1 MGLRINNNI
10 SAFRALRNLRI
21 NDRNQASSLERL
33 STGLSINRA
42 SDNPSGLV
50 ISEQLRAQISSLKQ
64 AVDNTQTA
72 SGLISTAEA
81 ALQEVSDLLVGIQDS
96 VVFALNEGGA
106 SPEQVAAEQAS
117 VDSAIA
123 AITRIANTT
132 RYANR
137 SLLNGASDFQTSAVH
152 SLVDDLHVRR
162 FEFSPSVSTAT
173 PTYSVTVAP
182 ERRAITI
189 FATASGTT
197 TLRITG
203 SRGTADITVASGTED
218 MALADA
224 VNSVRGV
231 TGVFVDT
238 SFSIWT
244 ALAEEFGT
252 QELADIKVISGTL
265 IDKGAA
271 PPTTAG
277 MSRAV
282 FNAGVDGVVSINGN
296 AFTGNGRH
304 FNVQTATL
312 EASFSISPTGGP
324 SPMIG
329 PGPFGPTPLFTVEK
343 SGLQFQLG
351 TKAAA
356 TDSLRLGIQSVSAST
371 LGADLIPDPIADPA
385 ASLGTMQFGFLES
398 LKTGGANDLDS
409 NPGNAR
415 KIIDKA
421 INQVASLRGYL
432 GAVQSQTLEP
442 NIDSLGIAIENLVA
456 AESSIRD
463 LDFAE
468 ETANFT
474 RTQILFQ
481 AGTSVLASANLI
493 PQSVLT
499 LLR

>member
-50 ISEQLRAQISSLKQ
+50 ISEQLRAQISALKQ

-72 SGLISTAEA
+72 SGLIATADA

-96 VVFALNEGGA
+96 VVFALNEGGS

-123 AITRIANTT
+123 AISRIANTT
-132 RYANR
+132 RYAGR
-137 SLLNGASDFQTSAVH
+137 ALLNGASDFRLLSTTSTG
-152 SLVDDLHVRR
+152 LDNLTLRQ
-162 FEFSPSVSTAT
+162 FEFSPSVTSAT
-173 PTYSVTVAP
+173 VAVTVGTAA
-182 ERRAITI
+182 ERRGISAGGAVTGS
-189 FATASGTT
+189 TV
-197 TLRITG
+197 LRITG
-203 SRGTADITVASGTED
+203 DRGTADITLAGGAATTAVKAAINAVA
-218 MALADA
+218 
-224 VNSVRGV
+224 NV
-231 TGVFVDT
+231 TGVFVSGT
-238 SFSIWT
+238 G
-244 ALAEEFGT
+244 AAQLAVSEEFGSKR
-252 QELADIKVISGTL
+252 LADITVVSG
-265 IDKGAA
+265 DFAGV
-271 PPTTAG
+271 TAG
-277 MSRAV
+277 GKRGV
-282 FNAGVDGVVSINGN
+282 GNAGVDAVASINGN
-296 AFTGNGRH
+296 SFTADGRQ
-304 FNVQTATL
+304 FSVQTANL
-312 EASFSISPTGGP
+312 SASFAVA
-324 SPMIG
+324 
-329 PGPFGPTPLFTVEK
+329 PGTAAATTLSFKVEK
-343 SGLQFQLG
+343 SGLGFQIG
-351 TKAAA
+351 TDAAA
-356 TDSLRLGIQSVSAST
+356 TDSLRVGIQSVSSSV
-371 LGADLIPDPIADPA
+371 LGAETIADSVAVAGGAP
-385 ASLGTMQFGFLES
+385 GTTTQFGFLES

-415 KIIDKA
+415 KIIDAA
-421 INQVASLRGYL
+421 INQVAGLRGFL

>member
-50 ISEQLRAQISSLKQ
+50 ISEQLRAQISALKQ

-72 SGLISTAEA
+72 SGLIATADA

-96 VVFALNEGGA
+96 VVFALNEGGS

-123 AITRIANTT
+123 AISRIANTT
-132 RYANR
+132 RYAGR
-137 SLLNGASDFQTSAVH
+137 SLLNGQSDFRLLSTVS
-152 SLVDDLHVRR
+152 STLNDLKVRQ
-162 FEFSPSVSTAT
+162 FEFSPGVTSAAVAVTVSTA
-173 PTYSVTVAP
+173 
-182 ERRAITI
+182 
-189 FATASGTT
+189 ATRK
-197 TLRITG
+197 TLEIHYGAAGAGGAVFRITG
-203 SRGTADITVASGTED
+203 DRGTADISLAAGASTAELTAAVNGVAS
-218 MALADA
+218 
-224 VNSVRGV
+224 V
-231 TGVFVDT
+231 TGVMISPFVGEAT
-238 SFSIWT
+238 S
-244 ALAEEFGT
+244 EGFGSKR
-252 QELADIKVISGTL
+252 LADITVVSGSY
-265 IDKGAA
+265 GAK
-271 PPTTAG
+271 TAG
-277 MSRAV
+277 TKFDTIVAGTDAV
-282 FNAGVDGVVSINGN
+282 ASINGN
-296 AFTGNGRH
+296 SFTADGLD
-304 FNVQTATL
+304 FNVQTANL
-312 EASFSISPTGGP
+312 KASFSLDPSTG
-324 SPMIG
+324 I
-329 PGPFGPTPLFTVEK
+329 FGPAGTFSFKVER

-351 TKAAA
+351 TDAAA
-356 TDSLRLGIQSVSAST
+356 TDSLRLGLQSVSSSV
-371 LGADLIPDPIADPA
+371 LGAETILDPIASVGGAPA
-385 ASLGTMQFGFLES
+385 GTLQLGFLES
-398 LKTGGANDLDS
+398 LKTGGANDLDG

-415 KIIDKA
+415 KIIDAA